1 LSGIFFDIGIIII
14 AATIGGFLARLL
26 KQPLIS
32 FYIIMGILVGPIL
45 GIIKD
50 MAVVDVL
57 SEIGIAFLLFIVG
70 IELDLKR
77 LKDVGGI
84 ASIGALAQMIIA
96 FLLGF
101 GIFSAM
107 GFSTNT
113 SIFAGIVLMF
123 SSTMVVIKLLS
134 DKAQLDTLHGRI
146 VIGTLL
152 MQDIVAVVLLSII
165 GHSGSFSLLSL
176 LFSVFQGLLVF
187 IIAIFFSKVL
197 FPQLFKFAA
206 KSQELFFLLS
216 ITVCFIFSL
225 VFTWIGFSIAIGA
238 FVAGL
243 MLGNLPYNVE
253 IVSKVKNLR
262 DFFATVF
269 FVSMGIKVT
278 FHTLTNYAMPF
289 IVLLVLTVIILPFIT
304 YLITLLFG
312 YNRKVSFLV
321 SISLSQVSGFALIAI
336 HEGMSAGYVDQGF
349 LSLVIMVA
357 LASIVSTAYLMKF
370 EDKIYRKMTHFLKF
384 FDKIIGRKKQFEY
397 HTPHTTHN
405 VVLLGFDR
413 IGSRIYKSLKKLNKD
428 VLIVDFNPEII
439 SYLMEQSVPCL
450 YGDVGDDEVIEKLN
464 LKQVSLVIST
474 IPNHRDTLLMIQ
486 RVRRVN
492 PHARIIVT
500 AYIVEEALLLYDA
513 GADYVIVPHLLG
525 GEHAGVL
532 LENVSD
538 DLDKLISTKLNHID
552 ELKKHTQRKFHKR
565 RYFHGTQRDDI

>member
-1 LSGIFFDIGIIII
+1 MNSIFFDIGIMIIV
-14 AATIGGFLARLL
+14 ATIGGFLARLL

-45 GIIKD
+45 GIVRD
-50 MAVVDVL
+50 MAIVDVL

-77 LKDVGGI
+77 LKDVGAM
-84 ASIGALAQMIIA
+84 ASVGALAQMIVS

-107 GFSTNT
+107 GFATMP
-113 SIFAGIVLMF
+113 SIYAGIVLMF

-134 DKAQLDTLHGRI
+134 DKTQLDTLHGRI

-152 MQDIVAVVLLSII
+152 IQDIVAVVLLSII
-165 GHSGSFSLLSL
+165 GHTGTFSMLSL
-176 LFSVFQGLLVF
+176 VFSVLQGLLLF
-187 IIAIFFSKVL
+187 IVAIFFSKVL

-225 VFTWIGFSIAIGA
+225 VFTWVGFSIAIGA

-269 FVSMGIKVT
+269 FVSMGVKLT
-278 FHTLTNYAMPF
+278 FHTLADYAIPF
-289 IVLLVLTVIILPFIT
+289 VVLLALTVLVLPFIT

-321 SISLSQVSGFALIAI
+321 AISLSQVSEFALIAI
-336 HEGMSAGYVDQGF
+336 HEGMSAGHVDQGF

-357 LASIVSTAYLMKF
+357 LASIVATAYLMKF
-370 EDKIYRKMTHFLKF
+370 EDKIYRKIMPFLKF
-384 FDKIIGRKKQFEY
+384 FDKIIGRKKQFE
-397 HTPHTTHN
+397 HHIPHTTHN
-405 VVLLGFDR
+405 VVLLGYDR

-428 VLIVDFNPEII
+428 VMIVDFNPEII
-439 SYLMEQSVPCL
+439 SHLMEQGVPCL
-450 YGDVGDDEVIEKLN
+450 YGDVGDDEVIEKMH
-464 LKQVSLVIST
+464 LKQVSLVVSS
-474 IPNHRDTLLMIQ
+474 IPNHRDTLLLIQ
-486 RVRRVN
+486 RVKRVN
-492 PHARIIVT
+492 PHAKIIVT

-513 GADYVIVPHLLG
+513 GADYVILPHLLG

-532 LENVSD
+532 LENVSN
-538 DLDKLISTKLNHID
+538 DLDQLISTKLNHID

-565 RYFHGTQRDDI
+565 RYFHDTQRDDI